1 MPAAH
6 GRVLLHFFIQP
17 AALAPLLVVG
27 LAVLVAGCGKHS
39 VEAPQGGH
47 NAPPSKARLKRNVEL
62 DQARQ
67 ESMASYVETVGYLD
81 AEGQTDVA
89 AGVAGV
95 VEEVNFREGD
105 WVIKDE
111 TILVRIDPEK
121 YEAMLAQA
129 EASHERARASVL
141 RARAAIKKC
150 DASCRDAEQTLDLK
164 RVLLDNIR
172 RAGRSAKA
180 EERQEA
186 SANVEVAAARVDV
199 ARADKEVC
207 QAEWAAAEKD
217 VDAARA
223 MVAVAKH
230 NLRRSQVR
238 APYTGQINQRK
249 VTRGTYLED
258 KSIIATMADVSRLR
272 LVGFIPEKAAPMA
285 RQMLLEEQR
294 TQIAFLIGN
303 AVAGRWTG
311 LAAAAIDGAGETPAN
326 FKLEFELRAF
336 PDRKFHARIFYL
348 STVADPSTHLF
359 ECKAEVPARTL
370 GGHLRPGFTAKI
382 RCPLPGRPT
391 SVVIREESVR
401 ASERG
406 FVTFRPKAVRNK
418 DGGTDYVAEAVPLE
432 LGQRKPGWVEVLK
445 GLKAGDWVV
454 RRGAEALE
462 DNTPLAIPERQLPLL
477 RPGPRSQES
486 GVRSQ

>member
-1 MPAAH
+1 
-6 GRVLLHFFIQP
+6 
-17 AALAPLLVVG
+17 
-27 LAVLVAGCGKHS
+27 

-47 NAPPSKARLKRNVEL
+47 SAPPSKARLKRNVEL

-67 ESMASYVETVGYLD
+67 QNMTSYVETVGFLD

-111 TILVRIDPEK
+111 TVLVRIDPEK

-129 EASHERARASVL
+129 EANLERARASVL
-141 RARAAIKKC
+141 RARAAVKKC
-150 DASCRDAEQTLDLK
+150 DAGCRDAEQTLDLK
-164 RVLLDNIR
+164 RVLLENIR
-172 RAGRSAKA
+172 RAGRAAKT

-186 SANVEVAAARVDV
+186 SANVEVAVARVDL
-199 ARADKEVC
+199 AHADREVSK
-207 QAEWAAAEKD
+207 AELAASQKD
-217 VDAARA
+217 VDAAQA
-223 MVAVAKH
+223 MVTVGKH

-249 VTRGTYLED
+249 VTRGSYLED
-258 KSIIATMADVSRLR
+258 KSVIATMADVSRLR

-285 RQMLLEEQR
+285 RAMLMEEQR
-294 TQIAFLIGN
+294 TRTAFLVGN
-303 AVAGRWTG
+303 AVAGRWAG
-311 LAAAAIDGAGETPAN
+311 LAAAAIDLAGETPAH
-326 FKLEFELRAF
+326 FKLEFELRPF
-336 PDRKFHARIFYL
+336 PDRRFHARIFYL

-359 ECKAEVPARTL
+359 ECKAEVSTRTL
-370 GGHLRPGFTAKI
+370 GGQLRPGFTAKI

-406 FVTFRPKAVRNK
+406 FVAFRPRAVKNRE
-418 DGGTDYVAEAVPLE
+418 GGTDWVAEAVPLE

-445 GLKAGDWVV
+445 GLSPGEWVV

-462 DNTPLAIPERQLPLL
+462 ENTPLAIPEKQLPLL
-477 RPGPRSQES
+477 SAGATVEAPAKKLG
-486 GVRSQ
+486 G